1 MFAKVIFFIMPMT
14 KEQLGKEIKDLVRSI
29 KTHYTFVE
37 DEDRIPLIEL
47 ELITSK
53 IRKLYEKSVIFNFL
67 NSPDED
73 FLSMERSRKLS
84 IKSNFEKIN
93 KEIALEPKIEA
104 VHVNKST
111 GDKLNVE
118 KEIDEIVAH
127 EPTSKPILT
136 QQVSVL
142 EIKSSSGN
150 KVYKDLKLLV
160 GINDKFLLINNLF
173 GRSDQEYKESIEK
186 LSALQSFD
194 ESIEF
199 LAQLASQK
207 AWNTE
212 SYAYVRLLQ
221 IIEKRYK

>member
-1 MFAKVIFFIMPMT
+1 MPMT

-73 FLSMERSRKLS
+73 FLSMERSRKLG

-111 GDKLNVE
+111 DDKLKGE
-118 KEIDEIVAH
+118 KEIAEIVAH

-142 EIKSSSGN
+142 EIKSSTGN

>member
-1 MFAKVIFFIMPMT
+1 MT
-14 KEQLGKEIKDLVRSI
+14 KEQLGKEIKELVRSI

-73 FLSMERSRKLS
+73 FLSMERSRKFS
-84 IKSNFEKIN
+84 IKSN
-93 KEIALEPKIEA
+93 
-104 VHVNKST
+104 
-111 GDKLNVE
+111 VE
-118 KEIDEIVAH
+118 KVNEITQEKKAEIVPVF
-127 EPTSKPILT
+127 EPVREEQVVEKRLPEIVLSESNSQPINVQSVSVEDTKSSTSKR
-136 QQVSVL
+136 
-142 EIKSSSGN
+142 
-150 KVYKDLKLLV
+150 VYKDLKLLV

-194 ESIEF
+194 ESIVF

-221 IIEKRYK
+221 IVEKRYK

>member
-1 MFAKVIFFIMPMT
+1 MPMT

-73 FLSMERSRKLS
+73 FIAMERSRKHSLR
-84 IKSNFEKIN
+84 SNIEK
-93 KEIALEPKIEA
+93 
-104 VHVNKST
+104 VNKVIVKDENT
-111 GDKLNVE
+111 
-118 KEIDEIVAH
+118 EIVPVF
-127 EPTSKPILT
+127 EPISESHVIEKKLP
-136 QQVSVL
+136 
-142 EIKSSSGN
+142 EIKVNEPNQQPVITQTAPVSDAKPNSLK

-173 GRSDQEYKESIEK
+173 GRSDLEYKEIIEK
-186 LSALQSFD
+186 LSALQSHN

-199 LAQLASQK
+199 LTQLASQK

>member
-1 MFAKVIFFIMPMT
+1 MHMT
-14 KEQLGKEIKDLVRSI
+14 KEQLGKEIKELVRSI

-84 IKSNFEKIN
+84 IKSNVEKVN
-93 KEIALEPKIEA
+93 KEIIQEKKAEIVPVFEPVREEQ
-104 VHVNKST
+104 V
-111 GDKLNVE
+111 VE
-118 KEIDEIVAH
+118 KRLPEIVLS
-127 EPTSKPILT
+127 ELNSQPITVQSVSVEDTKSSTSKR
-136 QQVSVL
+136 
-142 EIKSSSGN
+142 
-150 KVYKDLKLLV
+150 VYKDLKLLV

-194 ESIEF
+194 ESIVF

-221 IIEKRYK
+221 IVEKRYK

>member
-1 MFAKVIFFIMPMT
+1 MHMT
-14 KEQLGKEIKDLVRSI
+14 KEQLGKEIKELVRSI

-84 IKSNFEKIN
+84 VKSNVEKVN
-93 KEIALEPKIEA
+93 KEIIQEKKAEIVPVFEPVGEEQ
-104 VHVNKST
+104 V
-111 GDKLNVE
+111 VE
-118 KEIDEIVAH
+118 KRLPEIVLS
-127 EPTSKPILT
+127 ESNSQPITVKSVSVEDTKSSTSKR
-136 QQVSVL
+136 
-142 EIKSSSGN
+142 
-150 KVYKDLKLLV
+150 VYKDLKLLV

-194 ESIEF
+194 ESIVF

-221 IIEKRYK
+221 IVEKRYK

>member
-1 MFAKVIFFIMPMT
+1 MHMT
-14 KEQLGKEIKDLVRSI
+14 KEQLGKEIKELVRSI

-73 FLSMERSRKLS
+73 FLSMERSRKFS
-84 IKSNFEKIN
+84 IKSNVEKVN
-93 KEIALEPKIEA
+93 KEITQEKKAEIVPVFEPVREEQ
-104 VHVNKST
+104 V
-111 GDKLNVE
+111 VE
-118 KEIDEIVAH
+118 KRLPEIVLS
-127 EPTSKPILT
+127 ESNSQPINVQSVSVEDTKSSTSKR
-136 QQVSVL
+136 
-142 EIKSSSGN
+142 
-150 KVYKDLKLLV
+150 VYKDLKLLV

-194 ESIEF
+194 ESIVF

-221 IIEKRYK
+221 IVEKRYK

>member
-1 MFAKVIFFIMPMT
+1 MHMT
-14 KEQLGKEIKDLVRSI
+14 KEQLGKEIKELVRSI

-73 FLSMERSRKLS
+73 FLSMERSRKLG
-84 IKSNFEKIN
+84 IKSNVEKVN
-93 KEIALEPKIEA
+93 KEIRQEKKAEIVPVFEPVREEQ
-104 VHVNKST
+104 V
-111 GDKLNVE
+111 VE
-118 KEIDEIVAH
+118 KRLPEIVLS
-127 EPTSKPILT
+127 ESNSQPITVQSVSVEDTKSSTSKR
-136 QQVSVL
+136 
-142 EIKSSSGN
+142 
-150 KVYKDLKLLV
+150 VYKDLKLLV

-194 ESIEF
+194 ESIVF

-221 IIEKRYK
+221 IVEKRYK

>member
-1 MFAKVIFFIMPMT
+1 MPMT

-93 KEIALEPKIEA
+93 KEIALETKIEA

-111 GDKLNVE
+111 DDKLNVE
-118 KEIDEIVAH
+118 KEIAEIVVH

-142 EIKSSSGN
+142 EIKSSTGN

>member
-1 MFAKVIFFIMPMT
+1 MPMT

-118 KEIDEIVAH
+118 KEIAEIVAN

-142 EIKSSSGN
+142 DIKSSSVN

-173 GRSDQEYKESIEK
+173 SRSDQEYKESIEK

>member
-1 MFAKVIFFIMPMT
+1 MPMT

-111 GDKLNVE
+111 DDKLNVE
-118 KEIDEIVAH
+118 KEIAEIVAH

>member
-1 MFAKVIFFIMPMT
+1 MPMT

-118 KEIDEIVAH
+118 KEIAEIVAN

-142 EIKSSSGN
+142 DIKSSSVN

>member
-1 MFAKVIFFIMPMT
+1 MHMT
-14 KEQLGKEIKDLVRSI
+14 KEQLGKEIKELVRSI

-73 FLSMERSRKLS
+73 FLSMERSRKLG
-84 IKSNFEKIN
+84 IKSNVEKVN
-93 KEIALEPKIEA
+93 KEIRQEKKAEIVPVFEPVREEQ
-104 VHVNKST
+104 V
-111 GDKLNVE
+111 VE
-118 KEIDEIVAH
+118 KRLPEIVLS
-127 EPTSKPILT
+127 ESNSQPITVQSVSVEDTKSSTSKR
-136 QQVSVL
+136 
-142 EIKSSSGN
+142 
-150 KVYKDLKLLV
+150 VYKDLKLLV

-194 ESIEF
+194 ESIVF
-199 LAQLASQK
+199 LSQLASQK

-221 IIEKRYK
+221 IVEKRYK

>member
-1 MFAKVIFFIMPMT
+1 MT
-14 KEQLGKEIKDLVRSI
+14 KEQLGKEIKELVRSI

-73 FLSMERSRKLS
+73 FLSMERSRKLG
-84 IKSNFEKIN
+84 IKSNVEKVN
-93 KEIALEPKIEA
+93 KEIRQEKKAEIVPVFEPVREEQ
-104 VHVNKST
+104 V
-111 GDKLNVE
+111 VE
-118 KEIDEIVAH
+118 KRLPEIVLS
-127 EPTSKPILT
+127 ESNSQPITVQSVSVEDTKSSTSKR
-136 QQVSVL
+136 
-142 EIKSSSGN
+142 
-150 KVYKDLKLLV
+150 VYKDLKLLV

-194 ESIEF
+194 ESIVF

-221 IIEKRYK
+221 IVEKRYK

>member
-1 MFAKVIFFIMPMT
+1 MHMT
-14 KEQLGKEIKDLVRSI
+14 KEQLGKEIKELVRSI

-73 FLSMERSRKLS
+73 FLSMERSRKLG
-84 IKSNFEKIN
+84 IKSNVEKVN
-93 KEIALEPKIEA
+93 KEIRQEKKAEIVPVFEPVREEQ
-104 VHVNKST
+104 V
-111 GDKLNVE
+111 VE
-118 KEIDEIVAH
+118 KRLPEIVLS
-127 EPTSKPILT
+127 ESNSQPITVKSVSVEDTKSSTSKR
-136 QQVSVL
+136 
-142 EIKSSSGN
+142 
-150 KVYKDLKLLV
+150 VYKDLKLLV

-194 ESIEF
+194 ESIVF
-199 LAQLASQK
+199 LSQLASQK

-221 IIEKRYK
+221 IVEKRYK

>member
-1 MFAKVIFFIMPMT
+1 MT
-14 KEQLGKEIKDLVRSI
+14 KEQLGKEIKELVRSI

-73 FLSMERSRKLS
+73 FLSMERSRKLG
-84 IKSNFEKIN
+84 IKSNVEKVN
-93 KEIALEPKIEA
+93 KEIRQEKKAEIVPVFEPVREEQ
-104 VHVNKST
+104 V
-111 GDKLNVE
+111 VE
-118 KEIDEIVAH
+118 KRLPEIVLS
-127 EPTSKPILT
+127 ESNSQPITVQSVSVEDTKSSTSKR
-136 QQVSVL
+136 
-142 EIKSSSGN
+142 
-150 KVYKDLKLLV
+150 VYKDLKLLV

-194 ESIEF
+194 ESIVF
-199 LAQLASQK
+199 LSQLASQK

-221 IIEKRYK
+221 IVEKRYK

>member
-1 MFAKVIFFIMPMT
+1 MT
-14 KEQLGKEIKDLVRSI
+14 KEQLGKEIKELVRSI

-73 FLSMERSRKLS
+73 FLSMERSRKFS
-84 IKSNFEKIN
+84 IKSNVEKVN
-93 KEIALEPKIEA
+93 KEITQEKKAEIVPVFEPVREEQ
-104 VHVNKST
+104 V
-111 GDKLNVE
+111 VE
-118 KEIDEIVAH
+118 KRLPEIVLS
-127 EPTSKPILT
+127 ESNSQPINVQSVSVEDTKSSTSKR
-136 QQVSVL
+136 
-142 EIKSSSGN
+142 
-150 KVYKDLKLLV
+150 VYKDLKLLV

-194 ESIEF
+194 ESIVF

-221 IIEKRYK
+221 IVEKRYK